1 MSLNTVN
8 IVCLLFYGAFLT
20 LVMNGIEKMSAE
32 ETSIRIV
39 ALIQNCNYMGASKD
53 IPEIGF
59 MDCGGE
65 IKIMK
70 LK

>member
-1 MSLNTVN
+1 MSLNTVT
-8 IVCLLFYGAFLT
+8 IAGLMFYGAFLI
-20 LVMNGIEKMSAE
+20 LVMNGIEKMSSE

-39 ALIQNCNYMGASKD
+39 ALIQNCNYMGTSKD

-59 MDCGGE
+59 MDCNGE
-65 IKIMK
+65 IRMMK